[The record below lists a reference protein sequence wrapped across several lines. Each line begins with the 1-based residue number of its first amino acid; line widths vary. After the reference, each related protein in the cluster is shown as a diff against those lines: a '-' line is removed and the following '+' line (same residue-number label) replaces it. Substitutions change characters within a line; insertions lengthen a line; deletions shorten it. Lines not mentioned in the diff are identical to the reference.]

1 MLKLTHYLNK
11 KVTTMKNNILI
22 IEDDKD
28 IRESVRILLE
38 GEGFNIDEASDGE
51 EGLKKISEDTNLV
64 ILDIMM
70 PKLSGFKTCEE
81 IRKISY
87 VPILFL
93 TAKSHESDKLIGF
106 MAGGDDYLVKP
117 FSYTELFA
125 RIKALL
131 RRHNIYDKQEDLF
144 DNRQEYIEISN
155 IKINKHRNE
164 FIIYEKEIALTE
176 IEYEILLL
184 MIKYPNKIFSIQNL
198 YESVWQE
205 PFYNNSANTVMVH
218 IRKLR
223 TKIEEDPQNPKIIQT
238 VWGKGYRFAKI

>member
-1 MLKLTHYLNK
+1 MQ
-11 KVTTMKNNILI
+11 NNILI
-22 IEDDKD
+22 IEDDQD
-28 IRESVRILLE
+28 IRECVRILLE

-51 EGLKKISEDTNLV
+51 EGLKKLSEDTHLV
-64 ILDIMM
+64 ILDVMM

-106 MAGGDDYLVKP
+106 MAGGDDYLIKP
-117 FSYTELFA
+117 FSYAELFA
-125 RIKALL
+125 RVKALL
-131 RRHNIYDKQEDLF
+131 RRHNVYDKKEHSSKDIQK
-144 DNRQEYIEISN
+144 YIEMSN
-155 IKINKHRNE
+155 IKINSQKNEVIIRNNE
-164 FIIYEKEIALTE
+164 VSLTE
-176 IEYEILLL
+176 TEYEMLLL
-184 MIKYPNKIFSIQNL
+184 MMKYPKKIFSVQNL

-223 TKIEEDPQNPKIIQT
+223 TKVEQNPQSPKIIQT
-238 VWGKGYRFAKI
+238 VWGKGYRFEEI